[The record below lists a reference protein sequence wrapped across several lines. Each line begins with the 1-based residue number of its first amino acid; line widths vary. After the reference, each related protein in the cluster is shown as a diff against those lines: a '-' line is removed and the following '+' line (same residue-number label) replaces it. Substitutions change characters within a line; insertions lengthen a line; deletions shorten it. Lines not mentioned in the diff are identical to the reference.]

1 MAALTTR
8 QRNLAVLI
16 AIGVLAVVAGY
27 FGESAPRMPR
37 AMDAVPDGAF
47 LVVSVD
53 VGKLRAA
60 GVLEQLGLLNQ
71 RGLDDVTAA
80 CGFDP
85 LDRAHELV
93 IAAPEE
99 GEPGEFGLAIT
110 VDLDRDQVLDCA
122 KKVLSARG
130 GNPTVHEEDGFSI
143 VEDTS
148 LGVARPRIAVR
159 TGAPLFVGHGPWLR
173 AMMRAYD
180 RQAPRALATSAHVR
194 LRKELDADKAA
205 ISATAILPSSL
216 REKLRAEV
224 EGGQKQGGPTFG
236 AILQVSEAAV
246 ALRVAGDAGGVDG
259 VRAIAQCETAQAC
272 ETLKDFIVRKQ
283 TALSKDWG
291 VKLIGM
297 ASLLDAMHIDLHGT
311 ELELA
316 LDAPAAEIARVANR
330 AWTFTATSP
339 RQIQD
344 AGTAPLRRADETIPA
359 RDR

>member
-1 MAALTTR
+1 MTTR

-16 AIGVLAVVAGY
+16 AIGVLAVVGGY
-27 FGESAPRMPR
+27 FGGGSPPAPHP
-37 AMDAVPDGAF
+37 MDAVPDGAF

-53 VGKLRAA
+53 LGKLRSA
-60 GVLEQLGLLNQ
+60 GVLDELGLLNQ
-71 RGLDDVTAA
+71 RGRDDVTAA

-85 LDRAHELV
+85 LDRAREFV

-99 GEPGEFGLAIT
+99 GEPGEFGVAVT

-173 AMMRAYD
+173 AMMHAYD
-180 RQAPRALATSAHVR
+180 RQGPRAAATSAHVR
-194 LRKELDADKAA
+194 LRKELDGDHAA
-205 ISATAILPSSL
+205 ITATASLPASL
-216 REKLRAEV
+216 REKLRADV
-224 EGGQKQGGPTFG
+224 EGGQKQGGPTFS
-236 AILQVSEAAV
+236 AILQVSEAAI
-246 ALRVAGDAGGVDG
+246 ALHVAGDAGGADG
-259 VRAIAQCETAQAC
+259 VHAIAQCETAQAC
-272 ETLKDFIVRKQ
+272 VTLRDFIARKQ
-283 TALSKDWG
+283 TALEKDWG

-297 ASLLDAMHIDLHGT
+297 ATLLEAMHLETRGA
-311 ELELA
+311 ELELDLA
-316 LDAPAAEIARVANR
+316 APASEIARVANR

-339 RQIQD
+339 PPLAD
-344 AGTAPLRRADETIPA
+344 AGTAPLRRADETIVA
-359 RDR
+359 GDR